1 MKKTPD
7 LDHFRTQYGTLGRPF
22 RLSGISKSTRKENN
36 NDWIYSFKYL
46 DEQGGFFEIKIFNN
60 GRIEKL

>member
-1 MKKTPD
+1 MKTPD

-22 RLSGISKSTRKENN
+22 RLSGISKATDKYEG
-36 NDWIYSFKYL
+36 NDWVYSFKYL